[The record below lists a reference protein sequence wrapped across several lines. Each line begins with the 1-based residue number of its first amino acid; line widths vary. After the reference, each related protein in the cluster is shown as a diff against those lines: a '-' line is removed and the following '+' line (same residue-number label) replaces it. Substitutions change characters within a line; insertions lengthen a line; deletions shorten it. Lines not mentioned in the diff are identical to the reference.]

1 MTFSESVKTCLFKKF
16 FDFSGRASRCEY
28 WWFFLFFYAF
38 IFVSSYISAKI
49 SVDLMKVFGYIYILL
64 FIPFIAVGARRLHDM
79 GTTGWWQLFIGVPFL
94 NLVLFLSMAR
104 GSKPD
109 VSESNDPKDS
119 AS

>member
-16 FDFSGRASRCEY
+16 FDFSGRASRSEY

-38 IFVSSYISAKI
+38 IFVSFYVAGKI
-49 SVDLMKVFGYIYILL
+49 SEDLLKVLGYIYIVL

-79 GTTGWWQLFIGVPFL
+79 GTTGWWQLFIGVPFI
-94 NLVLFLSMAR
+94 NIVLFLSMAR

-109 VSESNDPKDS
+109 VSENNDTED
-119 AS
+119 